1 MTQPLPFEDEASM
14 KVSGAKEREKY
25 LEHQELAFGVSEAL
39 IQVTPIWMSWLLGL
53 DSNQQ
58 PSG

>member
-1 MTQPLPFEDEASM
+1 MLCRWKIVHCRER
-14 KVSGAKEREKY
+14 AKLLVE
-25 LEHQELAFGVSEAL
+25 
-39 IQVTPIWMSWLLGL
+39 WLLGL

>member
-1 MTQPLPFEDEASM
+1 MHQLLRWAMPLPA
-14 KVSGAKEREKY
+14 ERFSDAGDRWL
-25 LEHQELAFGVSEAL
+25 LEFM
-39 IQVTPIWMSWLLGL
+39 QVVNVTYEEWLLGL

>member
-1 MTQPLPFEDEASM
+1 MSGMKAGERLPTGRPPRFSLYAGYSQ
-14 KVSGAKEREKY
+14 
-25 LEHQELAFGVSEAL
+25 L
-39 IQVTPIWMSWLLGL
+39 PGL

>member
-1 MTQPLPFEDEASM
+1 MVVVML
-14 KVSGAKEREKY
+14 AKEERRGLME
-25 LEHQELAFGVSEAL
+25 
-39 IQVTPIWMSWLLGL
+39 WLLGL